1 MRKLILIVSALTFCS
16 ILGWSAEWLTD
27 GYDSQRTHWQKD
39 ENLISPST
47 AKNIKLLWKLQL
59 DSKPRV
65 MTNLYTAL
73 IADPVTTSAGS
84 KQIALVAGVTDKLFA
99 IDVEKGTVLWTK
111 QFTSTHGDYGPLE
124 NGAIL
129 CPGGQT
135 ATPYLQ
141 KVSPGKYTI
150 YAVSGDGMLHQL
162 NLADGE
168 DVAPPNKFVPPGGK
182 IWALNVVKGVIYT
195 HTSQGCGGNPN
206 VAYAYDL
213 ATNKV
218 GSWGPAGGGMW
229 GRTGPAVSPTT
240 GAMYTGTGDGQWRP
254 EEGVYG
260 NGIIGLKQDPKT
272 KELKLYDY
280 FGPRNAAW
288 LVKRDLDAQ
297 VTPVI
302 FPYKGRE
309 LMVSGSKE
317 CRLWVMDTKSIGG
330 DDHRSAAYETPLFC
344 NEDVNFAS
352 AGIWGSLATWEDSDG
367 TRWLLSPFWGPKHSQ
382 FKVPIQN
389 GPVKKGGVMAFK
401 VVDTPNGG
409 VKLDPVWMSRDLDQ
423 GEPPV
428 VANGVVFTYAS
439 GEATAQAYPDVGLED
454 TSQRRIPA
462 STHST
467 LYALDAKTG
476 KELWSS
482 GDDIK
487 SWLHFGEL
495 SVANGRVYIGTWDGI
510 LYCYGIQK

>member
-1 MRKLILIVSALTFCS
+1 MRKLVVISVLALCS
-16 ILGWSAEWLTD
+16 VAAWGAEWLTD
-27 GYDSQRTHWQKD
+27 GYDQQRDAWQRD
-39 ENLISPST
+39 EKVISPAT

-59 DSKPRV
+59 DAKPRV

-73 IADPVTTSAGS
+73 IADPVTTKAGS
-84 KQIALVAGVTDKLFA
+84 KEIALVAAVTDKLFA
-99 IDVEKGTVLWTK
+99 IDVDKGTVLWTK
-111 QFTSTHGDYGPLE
+111 QFQSTSGDYSPIE
-124 NGAIL
+124 NGQIL

-135 ATPYLQ
+135 ATPFLQ

-150 YAVSGDGMLHQL
+150 YAVSGDGVLHQL
-162 NLADGE
+162 NLSDGE
-168 DVAPPNKFVPPGGK
+168 DIAPPNKFVPPGGK

-229 GRTGPAVSPTT
+229 GRTGPAVSPKT
-240 GAMYTGTGDGQWRP
+240 GDMYTGTGDGQWNP
-254 EEGVYG
+254 ENGVYG
-260 NGIIGLKQDPKT
+260 NGIIGLKQDPTT
-272 KELKLYDY
+272 KALKLDDY
-280 FGPRNAAW
+280 FGPPNAAW

-302 FPYKGRE
+302 FDYKGHE

-317 CRLWVMDTKSIGG
+317 CRLWLMDTASIGG
-330 DDHRSAAYETPLFC
+330 DDHRSDLYTTPQFC

-352 AGIWGSLATWEDSDG
+352 AGIWGSLASWQDAKG
-367 TRWLLSPFWGPKHSQ
+367 TRWVYSPFWGPKHSK
-382 FKVPIQN
+382 FNVPIEN

-401 VVDTPNGG
+401 VVEENG
-409 VKLDPVWMSRDLDQ
+409 KWRLDPAWMSRDMDQ
-423 GEPPV
+423 GEPPI
-428 VANGVVFTYAS
+428 VANGVVFSYAS
-439 GEATAQAYPDVGLED
+439 GEATAQAYPDVGLQD
-454 TSQRRIPA
+454 SSQRRIPA
-462 STHST
+462 STRAT
-467 LYALDAKTG
+467 LYALDAQTG

-495 SVANGRVYIGTWDGI
+495 SEANGKVYIGTWDGI
-510 LYCYGIQK
+510 LYCYGIKK

>member
-1 MRKLILIVSALTFCS
+1 MRKIILISAFALCGV
-16 ILGWSAEWLTD
+16 LGWSADWLTD
-27 GYDSQRTHWQKD
+27 GGDSQRTHWQKD
-39 ENLISPST
+39 EKLISPAT
-47 AKNIKLLWKLQL
+47 AKNMKLLWKIQL

-65 MTNLYTAL
+65 MSNLFTAL
-73 IADPVTTSAGS
+73 ITNRVTTKAGP
-84 KQIALVAGVTDKLFA
+84 KEMALVAGITDNLFA

-111 QFTSTHGDYGPLE
+111 HFSSTSGDYSPLE
-124 NGAIL
+124 NGSIL

-135 ATPYLQ
+135 ATPYIQ
-141 KVSPGKYTI
+141 ATSTPGKYTI
-150 YAVSGDGMLHQL
+150 YAVSGDGILHQL

-182 IWALNVVKGVIYT
+182 IWALNVVKNVIYT

-240 GAMYTGTGDGQWRP
+240 GAMYTGTGDGQWHP
-254 EEGVYG
+254 ENGVYG
-260 NGIIGLKQDPKT
+260 NGIVGLKQDPDT
-272 KELKLYDY
+272 KELKLFDY

-302 FPYKGRE
+302 FKYKDRE

-317 CRLWVMDTKSIGG
+317 CRLWMMDTKAIGG
-330 DDHRSAAYETPLFC
+330 ENHRTPVFETPLFC

-352 AGIWGSLATWEDSDG
+352 AGIWGSLATWQDAKG
-367 TRWLLSPFWGPKHSQ
+367 TRWVLSPFWGPNHPAY
-382 FKVPIQN
+382 KVPVTN
-389 GPVKKGGVMAFK
+389 GTVTKGGVMAFK
-401 VVDTPNGG
+401 VVENAGKTE
-409 VKLDPVWMSRDLDQ
+409 LAAAWMSRDLDQ

-439 GEATAQAYPDVGLED
+439 GEATAQAYPDVGLSD

-467 LYALDAKTG
+467 LYALDAQTG

-482 GDDIK
+482 GNDIK

-495 SVANGRVYIGTWDGI
+495 SVANGRVYIGTWDGM
-510 LYCYGIQK
+510 LYCYGIKK